1 MGINY
6 WFFTLWGYEIY
17 VDIKKNRPFT
27 IELHRDKSNGNVSI
41 WVWYLF
47 ITSSRGTPT

>member
-17 VDIKKNRPFT
+17 VDIKNNRPFT
-27 IELHRDKSNGNVSI
+27 LGLHRDKSNGDVSI
-41 WVWYLF
+41 WFWGLF
-47 ITSSRGTPT
+47 ITSSRGKPT